1 MIEKEYTL
9 YHGSQLII
17 DAPDYKHIGVN
28 KDFGQG
34 FYLTE
39 SEELAKQWACASE
52 TDGYANKYILKTE
65 GLKVMDMAAHRFSIL
80 SWMAMLLQHRHFTL
94 TSQIAEQEREFL
106 LKNFLPRYQRYDV
119 IIGMRGD
126 NCFTAFANAFLNNEM
141 SLVEL
146 RRAMKLGTAGRQFV
160 IRSKKGYEALEFQ
173 SSSPADRDT
182 YYPMML
188 AEDSERR
195 RQIRKDKG
203 REKEGTAVY
212 LIDIMRGEW
221 PKYEPRL
228 RGRLPKRSDD

>member
-1 MIEKEYTL
+1 
-9 YHGSQLII
+9 
-17 DAPDYKHIGVN
+17 
-28 KDFGQG
+28 
-34 FYLTE
+34 
-39 SEELAKQWACASE
+39 
-52 TDGYANKYILKTE
+52 
-65 GLKVMDMAAHRFSIL
+65 MDMAAHRFSIL

-188 AEDSERR
+188 AADSERR
-195 RQIRKDKG
+195 SQIRKDKG
-203 REKEGTAVY
+203 REKDGTAVY